1 MTTSSLHLSRSL
13 LIGEHLRRSAHK
25 APDKEAY
32 IFGEKRLTYR
42 QTEER
47 AIHLAG
53 WLQGRGVDYDDK
65 VGFLLF
71 NGIPFI
77 EIFYGVSLT
86 GALGVPINFRLNSDE
101 LQYIIANSDCKILFI
116 DRKLLPSFELIKD
129 RCPLVQ
135 EIVVIGGETELGYL
149 SYERIYGEETEYV
162 PIDRLN
168 GDDGALI
175 MYTSGTTGLPK
186 GAVLTHN
193 NLYINGMNQVMTAGL
208 NPDFKQLIVAPLF
221 HIAAISTLL
230 YPIQGTTVIHQQF
243 DSEQVLKTIEKE
255 RINFIFLAPTM
266 WQMLVDH
273 ENIGNY
279 DLTSMKRCSAGSAPC
294 SIALK
299 EKIARYFPNG
309 ELRDPFGQ
317 TEMSPVA
324 TCLNPE
330 DSIRKNTSVG
340 KPVVNVEVRVV
351 DEQMNDV
358 PLGEIGEIVYRGP
371 TLMKEYYKNPE
382 ATEEA
387 FRGGW
392 FHSGDLVRMDDE
404 GFIYVVD
411 RKKDMIISGGENIYP
426 AEIEQVL
433 IKHPDIKECAVI
445 GAADEKWGESVKA
458 VIVKREGAELNEEDI
473 IRFCQNQLSS
483 YKKPRQV
490 QFLDALPRNAAGKI
504 LKKALRQAEEG
515 VTGG

>member
-13 LIGEHLRRSAHK
+13 LIGEHLRRSAHQ

-32 IFGEKRLTYR
+32 IFGETRLTYR

-47 AIHLAG
+47 ARQLAG
-53 WLQGRGVDYDDK
+53 WLQGRGVGYDDK

-71 NGIPFI
+71 NGLPFI

-86 GALGVPINFRLNSDE
+86 GALGVPINFRLNSEE
-101 LQYIIANSDCKILFI
+101 LQYIITNSDCKLLFV
-116 DRKLLPSFELIKD
+116 DRKLLPLFESIQD
-129 RCPLVQ
+129 RCTLVQ
-135 EIVVIGGETELGYL
+135 DIVVVNGEAGDEHM
-149 SYERIYGEETEYV
+149 SHARIYEEEARFT
-162 PIDRLN
+162 PSAQLI

-193 NLYINGMNQVMTAGL
+193 NLSINGMNQVMTAGL

-230 YPIQGTTVIHQQF
+230 YPIQGTTVIHHQF
-243 DSEQVLKTIEKE
+243 DPEQVLKTIEKE

-273 ENIGNY
+273 ERIEEF
-279 DLTSMKRCSAGSAPC
+279 DLSSMTRCSAGSAPC

-309 ELRDPFGQ
+309 QLRDPFGQ

-392 FHSGDLVRMDDE
+392 FHSSDLVRIEDE

-433 IKHPDIKECAVI
+433 MKHPAIKECAVI
-445 GAADEKWGESVKA
+445 GVADEKWGESVKA
-458 VIVKREGAELNEEDI
+458 VIVKRGESELNEEDI
-473 IRFCQNQLSS
+473 VQFCQEHLAS
-483 YKKPRQV
+483 YKKPRFV

-504 LKKALRQAEEG
+504 LKKALRQSEER
-515 VTGG
+515 VK